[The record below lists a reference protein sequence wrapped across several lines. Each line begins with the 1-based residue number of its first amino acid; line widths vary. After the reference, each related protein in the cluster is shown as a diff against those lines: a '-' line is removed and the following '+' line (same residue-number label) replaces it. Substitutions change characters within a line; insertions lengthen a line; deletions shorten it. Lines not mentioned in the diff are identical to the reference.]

1 MPSGSRPSAAF
12 ATWHGGAGWDIRLR
26 SIIAIRARGT
36 GGPRV
41 ITEGTI
47 AYLITLD
54 DGFRI
59 MYRDSAG
66 VVNVR
71 MRRIPEPSKV

>member
-1 MPSGSRPSAAF
+1 MGSAVDSLLPKLTPAQQVEEA
-12 ATWHGGAGWDIRLR
+12 
-26 SIIAIRARGT
+26 AIRARGT

-59 MYRDSAG
+59 MYLRQRGGRDGFRES
-66 VVNVR
+66 R
-71 MRRIPEPSKV
+71 DWRE

>member
-1 MPSGSRPSAAF
+1 M
-12 ATWHGGAGWDIRLR
+12 
-26 SIIAIRARGT
+26 
-36 GGPRV
+36 

-66 VVNVR
+66 VVTDFEKAAMARVGR
-71 MRRIPEPSKV
+71 VDLAITAFRADFSRC